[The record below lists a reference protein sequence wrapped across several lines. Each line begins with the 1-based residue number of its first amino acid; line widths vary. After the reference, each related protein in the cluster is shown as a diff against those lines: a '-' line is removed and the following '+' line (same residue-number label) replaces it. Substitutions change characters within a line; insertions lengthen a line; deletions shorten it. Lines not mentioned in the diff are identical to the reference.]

1 MKKSSIVTWAVLA
14 IIIATSG
21 CVLESL
27 EFEAGVKS
35 PGQVNLA
42 VDRREYP
49 DLRLHCSNQPDLI
62 IQSIADNISPRSP
75 YDVFP
80 FRVTIKNIGEGVATI
95 KNLDADMV
103 WWQAWQ
109 SRNGVTRDTPAC
121 FQSFIPGT
129 IGVNQTKTAKEQ
141 PCGLEDLA
149 TYPYLIVDLDTRD
162 DSVDCNRSNNTYV
175 VQLAGVSILQ

>member
-1 MKKSSIVTWAVLA
+1 MKKSSIVKWAVLV
-14 IIIATSG
+14 IIMATSG
-21 CVLESL
+21 CELESL
-27 EFEAGVKS
+27 ESETGTKAPS
-35 PGQVNLA
+35 QVNLA
-42 VDRREYP
+42 VNRSQYT
-49 DLRLHCSNQPDLI
+49 DLRLDCSNQPDLI

-95 KNLDADMV
+95 KNQSADMV

-109 SRNGVTRDTPAC
+109 SRNGVTRDTPVC
-121 FQSFIPGT
+121 FQSFLPGT
-129 IGVNQTKTAKEQ
+129 IDVNQTKTAKEQ
-141 PCGLEDLA
+141 PCQLKDLV

-175 VQLAGVSILQ
+175 VQLLAVSILQ